1 MTTLVRTL
9 HLKDLALLVIGAV
22 IGSGIFLVSGIVLRQ
37 VEDSIILAL
46 LIWFSGGVLSL
57 LGGLT
62 YGELCAMKPEAGGL
76 YAFIRDTVGML
87 PAFLYGWANFF
98 MIASGAAATLA
109 VAFSAYLGQVIPMGP
124 AMGKFVSVVMIA
136 MVTFVN
142 VRGTRHS
149 ADLQNWTTAIK
160 VGAILVMSAVLLWF
174 GRGFQGSAPDLWPAQ
189 INSSIL
195 SGFGVAMISV
205 LWAYEGWQFA
215 TFSAAE
221 AVNPQRDFP
230 RAFLIGLLSLIG
242 IYVLANVAYI
252 AVLGAKGAAATDT
265 IAATAVAA
273 VMGPWTA
280 KLVSLAILV
289 SMFSAANSI
298 FLTTPRIFYAM
309 ARDRIFF
316 QKMAEV
322 HPGFRTPAFSIIA
335 MGIWASI
342 LAISGTFQQLLTYV
356 VFVGWIFY
364 GLAGVSIFVYRKKM
378 PTMDRPY
385 RTPGYPWTPLLFI
398 VSAAALVVNT
408 IAAQPRNA
416 AVGILIVSSG
426 IPAYFLWKRSQNRK
440 TVKPE
445 FVSTNA
451 DG

>member
-9 HLKDLALLVIGAV
+9 HLKDLTLLVIGAV

-37 VEDSIILAL
+37 VENSIMIAL
-46 LIWFSGGVLSL
+46 LIWFSGGILSL

-76 YAFIRDTVGML
+76 YVFIRDTIGML

-98 MIASGAAATLA
+98 VIASGAGATLA
-109 VAFSAYLGQVIPMGP
+109 VAFSAYLGQIIPMNP
-124 AMGKFVSVVMIA
+124 VLAKFMSVVMIA
-136 MVTFVN
+136 VVTFVN

-149 ADLQNWTTAIK
+149 ADLQNWTTAVK
-160 VGAILVMSAVLLWF
+160 VGAILLMSAVLLWL
-174 GRGFQGSAPDLWPAQ
+174 GKGFQGSAADLWPAQ
-189 INSSIL
+189 MNSTIM
-195 SGFGVAMISV
+195 SGFGIAMISV

-221 AVNPQRDFP
+221 AVSPQRDFP

-252 AVLGAKGAAATDT
+252 SALGAKGAAATDT

-273 VMGPWTA
+273 VVGPWTA
-280 KLVSLAILV
+280 KLVSLAILI
-289 SMFSAANSI
+289 SIFSAANSI

-309 ARDRIFF
+309 ARDGIFF

-322 HPGFRTPAFSIIA
+322 HAGFRTPAFAVIA

-342 LAISGTFQQLLTYV
+342 LAISGTFQQLLTFV
-356 VFVGWIFY
+356 FFVGWIFY

-378 PTMDRPY
+378 PSMERPY
-385 RTPGYPWTPLLFI
+385 RTPGYPLTSLLFI
-398 VSAAALVVNT
+398 VSAAALVLNT
-408 IAAQPRNA
+408 IVAQPRNA
-416 AVGILIVSSG
+416 LIGILIVSSG
-426 IPAYFLWKRSQNRK
+426 IPAYFLWKRAQNRK
-440 TVKPE
+440 SVE
-445 FVSTNA
+445 L
-451 DG
+451 